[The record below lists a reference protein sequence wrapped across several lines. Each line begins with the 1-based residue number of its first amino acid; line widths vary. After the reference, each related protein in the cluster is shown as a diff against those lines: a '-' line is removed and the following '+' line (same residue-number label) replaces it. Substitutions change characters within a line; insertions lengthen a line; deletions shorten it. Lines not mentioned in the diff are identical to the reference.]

1 MKKTTKILAMI
12 IAMAISFANAVV
24 GFGPGIT
31 VKAADYTIRGMDSYN
46 LFRLSEVWSP
56 ITTYYGE
63 EMVDAE
69 YDVSII
75 SDINNVMEF
84 AEYLTK
90 SERCEGGCLHIKAK
104 KDAPLG
110 SIAKIRVT
118 SKNKVSHEEYATK
131 DVNVS
136 IIQYDIVRFNTSDI
150 YIENGDNEKRTVS
163 VNYIEKSIT
172 KAKFLADKYIW
183 ALDCKTDYKIDADDF
198 FVFESDSSSTASIRL
213 RNNVAID
220 RVLLFELY
228 VNEISLND
236 EWSYAYGNT
245 INIYIGPKDQIDQ
258 LKKKNGVAESTDNN
272 GKTAKPASTG
282 TTVSDASTKAK
293 FKVTSSD
300 EGNATV
306 SFEGTKDNASSVVI
320 PSVIKDANGVE
331 YKVTSVSEN
340 AFAKNSKIK
349 TVEIPETV
357 TSIGK
362 NAFKGCKNLKNIKLN
377 ANTLK
382 TVGKNAFK
390 GIKKNAKITVVSK
403 NKKAYN
409 TFVKKLKR
417 SGAKEARFKFK
428 KG

>member
-198 FVFESDSSSTASIRL
+198 FVFESDSSSTASIR
-213 RNNVAID
+213 
-220 RVLLFELY
+220 
-228 VNEISLND
+228 
-236 EWSYAYGNT
+236 
-245 INIYIGPKDQIDQ
+245 
-258 LKKKNGVAESTDNN
+258 
-272 GKTAKPASTG
+272 
-282 TTVSDASTKAK
+282 
-293 FKVTSSD
+293 
-300 EGNATV
+300 
-306 SFEGTKDNASSVVI
+306 
-320 PSVIKDANGVE
+320 
-331 YKVTSVSEN
+331 
-340 AFAKNSKIK
+340 
-349 TVEIPETV
+349 
-357 TSIGK
+357 
-362 NAFKGCKNLKNIKLN
+362 
-377 ANTLK
+377 
-382 TVGKNAFK
+382 
-390 GIKKNAKITVVSK
+390 
-403 NKKAYN
+403 
-409 TFVKKLKR
+409 
-417 SGAKEARFKFK
+417 
-428 KG
+428 